1 MFIRSSYLI
10 FWKVIVNKL
19 FEKYAEVLVDYSLSL
34 KKDHKL
40 LIRGSYLAENLLK
53 AVYQRAVEAGAH
65 PEFQVALNGTEKIFY
80 DCASD
85 EQLKYISPR
94 GKYVV
99 DNFDAVLNVISP
111 FNMKELQSIA
121 AEKKQAVSIA
131 RTDLNKTFRTRA
143 GAGELSWTL
152 CVFPTDAAAQEAGMS
167 LSEYEDFVYGACFL
181 FEDDPVGM
189 WQKLAA
195 DQQRV
200 VDFLNSKK
208 KIRYASAD
216 VDIEFSVDGRTWI
229 NSAGENNM
237 PSGEVFTAPVEDSV
251 NGKVRF
257 SFPGFYMGQEIEDI
271 SLEVKD
277 GEVVKW
283 NAGKGGDLLD
293 KIFEI
298 PGSRRFGEVAIG
310 MNHGIQKFTKNML
323 FDEKIGGTIHMAV
336 GACYPETGGKNESSV
351 HWDMLADMRDG
362 GQIFADKELVY
373 ENGKFII

>member
-1 MFIRSSYLI
+1 M
-10 FWKVIVNKL
+10 NKL
-19 FEKYAEVLVDYSLSL
+19 FEKYAEVLVDYSLCL
-34 KKDHKL
+34 KKDQKV
-40 LIRGSYLAENLLK
+40 LIRGSYLAEDLLK
-53 AVYQRAVEAGAH
+53 AVYQRAVLAGAH

-111 FNMKELQSIA
+111 FNMKELQSID

-131 RTDLNKTFRTRA
+131 RTDLNKTFMTRA

-167 LSEYEDFVYGACFL
+167 FSEYEDFVYGACFL
-181 FEDDPVGM
+181 FEDDPVAM

-195 DQQRV
+195 DQQKV
-200 VDFLNSKK
+200 VDFLNAKK

-229 NSAGENNM
+229 NSAGKNNM

-298 PGSRRFGEVAIG
+298 PGSRRFGEVAVG
-310 MNHGIQKFTKNML
+310 MNDGIQKFTKNML

-336 GACYPETGGKNESSV
+336 GACYPETGGTNESSV

-362 GQIFADKELVY
+362 GQIFADDELIY